1 MSELEPTTKKS
12 NGGYVAVIIILLL
25 GLALMAYLWS
35 SKNSALNGC
44 ELENKRLHDDMK
56 GMNEMLSGYV
66 GTMSN
71 DLKSDFKNML
81 ATYDKLLE
89 KDASQADSINAQ
101 KEKIQGLID
110 EMDHNKK
117 LSAHQIFLLN
127 KENETLRKIMKGYVY
142 QIDSLNTANYQLRS
156 DLESTTSE
164 LNSTTAERDDY
175 KTQSENLSEQ
185 VKKGSKL
192 NAYGFESV
200 GLKQKLNGNMVP
212 SDRSKNVVQFR
223 STFTIGKNV
232 ITEAGTKTVYM
243 QVIDPSGKTMQ
254 TNTGFII
261 KTEGGDVPYSDKKD
275 IDYQNESI
283 DLSVYF
289 SLRNLEATK
298 GNYKVKIYCQGQL
311 IGSDSFTLK

>member
-1 MSELEPTTKKS
+1 
-12 NGGYVAVIIILLL
+12 
-25 GLALMAYLWS
+25 MAYLWS

-71 DLKSDFKNML
+71 DLKTDFQNML
-81 ATYDKLLE
+81 STYDKLLE

-101 KEKIQGLID
+101 KEKIQGLLD
-110 EMDHNKK
+110 ELEHNKK
-117 LSAHQIFLLN
+117 MSAHQIFLLN

-156 DLESTTSE
+156 DLQSTTDE
-164 LNSTTAERDDY
+164 LNSTTAQRDELQEKSDQLS
-175 KTQSENLSEQ
+175 TQVAEG
-185 VKKGSKL
+185 KKL
-192 NAYGFESV
+192 NAYGFETV
-200 GLKQKLNGNMVP
+200 GLRQKLNSSMTET
-212 SDRSKNVVQFR
+212 DRAKNVVQIR
-223 STFTIGKNV
+223 STFTIGKNRL
-232 ITEAGTKTVYM
+232 TDPGSKPVYM

-254 TNTGFII
+254 TNTSYIVN
-261 KTEGGDVPYSDKKD
+261 TDSGDVPYSDKKS

-283 DLSVYF
+283 DVSVYF
-289 SLRNLEATK
+289 SLRNLTASK